1 MCNINNKINKY
12 IFLCA
17 CLDIWPGHTMKIN
30 FSQTPKKSI
39 VINTII
45 FIINDKSFTE
55 QEKTN
60 KPYHCHVQIHSL
72 IYLPVYLFIYHYLF
86 ILNFCLL
93 WGRILFLFCF
103 SISPTLVQF
112 TCKLLKLFK
121 FNSNSRTKMLWK
133 FRICEMKRIKRNLA
147 IFFSF
152 NNIIGCYSPV
162 IYDFL
167 EGCSENV
174 PQ

>member
-1 MCNINNKINKY
+1 MIN
-12 IFLCA
+12 L
-17 CLDIWPGHTMKIN
+17 
-30 FSQTPKKSI
+30 SQCK
-39 VINTII
+39 
-45 FIINDKSFTE
+45 
-55 QEKTN
+55 KTN
-60 KPYHCHVQIHSL
+60 KPYHCHVQTHSL

-133 FRICEMKRIKRNLA
+133 FRICEMKRIKITWRFFFLLIISLA
-147 IFFSF
+147 VTVQLFMISLKAVLRKYLNIKDQFSWEIFF
-152 NNIIGCYSPV
+152 
-162 IYDFL
+162 
-167 EGCSENV
+167 
-174 PQ
+174 